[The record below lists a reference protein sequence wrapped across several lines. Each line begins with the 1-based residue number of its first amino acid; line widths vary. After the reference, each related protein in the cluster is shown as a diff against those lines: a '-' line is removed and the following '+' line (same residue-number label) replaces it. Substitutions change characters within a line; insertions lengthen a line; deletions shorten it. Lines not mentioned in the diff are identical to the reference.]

1 MSFGERWSG
10 WSHWSCEGPDTG
22 VGYGAGRAG
31 VRVPS
36 TRNKKKMALAQEIK
50 TNTKSG
56 EYR

>member
-1 MSFGERWSG
+1 MNFGERWLC
-10 WSHWSCEGPDTG
+10 WSCEGPDTG

-50 TNTKSG
+50 TNTKSR
-56 EYR
+56 EYT